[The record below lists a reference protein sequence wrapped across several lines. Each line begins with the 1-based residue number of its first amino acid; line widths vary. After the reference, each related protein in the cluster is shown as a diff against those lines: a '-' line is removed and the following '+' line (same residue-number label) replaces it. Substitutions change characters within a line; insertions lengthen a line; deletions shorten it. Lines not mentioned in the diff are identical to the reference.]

1 MLREIRNVRGIP
13 GQGVRRWFSDACLDL
28 FVWYDAGGGII
39 GFQLCFDKDTH
50 TECALTFTEDKGY
63 SFDQVTGETSVC
75 DIGSLVL
82 SRTGEFSRPRLLAQ
96 LGEQC
101 EALERSLYDYLKMK
115 LEECPQ
121 LPPGEASEVTS
132 KS

>member
-13 GQGVRRWFSDACLDL
+13 GQGVRRWFNDARLDL
-28 FVWYDAGGGII
+28 FVWYDADGSII

-75 DIGSLVL
+75 DIGSPVL
-82 SRTGEFSRPRLLAQ
+82 SVTGEFSRARLIAQ
-96 LGEQC
+96 LSEMS
-101 EALERSLYDYLKMK
+101 EALERSLYDYLRMK

-121 LPPGEASEVTS
+121 LSSGEAPEVTS